1 KEFLRGRGVP
11 YTEKDVSVDRSAAME
26 MIRRSGQRGVPV
38 ITVDDD
44 VIVGFDRPRLE
55 RAISRSGG
63 TAAATGE
70 RVRLGAA
77 IADAARVTRAGTAAG
92 AYVGKVTPG
101 TPADRAG
108 LATGDVI
115 VAVEGRPVRTAA
127 DVEQSLGSLRPGGAA

>member
-1 KEFLRGRGVP
+1 
-11 YTEKDVSVDRSAAME
+11 M
-26 MIRRSGQRGVPV
+26 MRRSRQRGVPV

-55 RAISRSGG
+55 QAISRASG
-63 TAAATGE
+63 TAGAAG

-77 IADAARVTRAGTAAG
+77 IADASRVARAGSAAG

-101 TPADRAG
+101 TAADRAG

-115 VAVEGRPVRTAA
+115 VAVEDRPVRTAA
-127 DVEQSLGSLRPGGAA
+127 GVEQALASLHPGTAATFEVIRNGASLRLPIRF